1 MGQALYRKYRSKS
14 FDEIVGQEHITDT
27 LAHAIEKQHVS
38 HAYLF
43 TGPRGVGKT
52 SVARILAHQLNGVP
66 YIGEDSHLDI
76 IEIDAASTGG
86 VDEVRELRE
95 KVHIAPASGKYK
107 VYIIDEVHMMST
119 AAFNA
124 LLKTLEEPPAH
135 AIFILATTEAHKLP
149 ATIISRTQRYNFRPI
164 PPAQVVEHLRDI
176 AGRENINITD
186 DALMLIAEHSEGS
199 FRDSIS
205 MLDQASSLHKKID
218 RSELEVLLGIP
229 PAVMTAKLI
238 ADLQGRDA
246 QGLVSNLTLLRNDG
260 YQAAAIAKQLSQ
272 VLRTTL
278 LEDQLSSNRQQIL
291 TLLGSLIDVSA
302 SHNPDQLL
310 ELILLGVALNEDA
323 NETKLS
329 PKNEIHEQI
338 SETTPTNKPV
348 QTPPLPI
355 ANQPEAS
362 IKQAKPKKTT
372 LSTDQAVDK
381 NFTVNEEQWQAAL
394 EILKQQY
401 NTLYGIMKLG
411 RVEFMPGKLVFTFSY
426 AFHQKRAND
435 AKNRDIV
442 ASVLKEV
449 TSQPIAIECLYEK
462 NAVPPLEEQNDLSGV
477 SDNQNMTISS
487 LDTISNIFGGGEL
500 LES

>member
-14 FDEIVGQEHITDT
+14 FDEIVGQDHITDT
-27 LAHAIEKQHVS
+27 LAHAIEKQRVS

-66 YIGEDSHLDI
+66 YVGEDSHLDI

-95 KVHIAPASGKYK
+95 KVYIAPASGKYK

-135 AIFILATTEAHKLP
+135 AIFILATTEAHRLP

-164 PPAQVVEHLRDI
+164 SPAQIVEHLRDI
-176 AGRENINITD
+176 AVREKINISD

-229 PAVMTAKLI
+229 PAAATAKLI
-238 ADLQGRDA
+238 ADIQGHDA
-246 QGLVSNLTLLRNDG
+246 HSLVSNLTSLRNDG

-272 VLRTTL
+272 ALRVAL
-278 LEDQLSSNRQQIL
+278 LENQLSAGRQQVL
-291 TLLGSLIDVSA
+291 TLLGNLIDVSA
-302 SHNPDQLL
+302 SHSPDQLL
-310 ELILLGVALNEDA
+310 ELILLGVALDMPNA
-323 NETKLS
+323 ETKFD
-329 PKNEIHEQI
+329 PKNETHDQV
-338 SETTPTNKPV
+338 PDAVQTNKPAKIP
-348 QTPPLPI
+348 TPPI
-355 ANQPEAS
+355 ANQPKAS
-362 IKQAKPKKTT
+362 VKPSKPDKAKFNKGQDEIK
-372 LSTDQAVDK
+372 D
-381 NFTVNEEQWQAAL
+381 FTVNDEQWQAAL

-411 RVEFMPGKLVFTFSY
+411 RVEFLPGKVVFTFGY
-426 AFHQKRAND
+426 VFHQKRAND

-462 NAVPPLEEQNDLSGV
+462 NSIPPLETPNDLSGPN
-477 SDNQNMTISS
+477 DNQNMTISS

>member
-14 FDEIVGQEHITDT
+14 FDEIVGQDHITDT
-27 LAHAIEKQHVS
+27 LAHAIQKQHIS

-66 YIGEDSHLDI
+66 YTGEDSHLDI

-95 KVHIAPASGKYK
+95 KVYVAPASGKYK

-135 AIFILATTEAHKLP
+135 VVFILATTEAHKLP

-164 PPAQVVEHLRDI
+164 PPGQVVKHLRDI
-176 AGRENINITD
+176 ATKEDIHITD
-186 DALMLIAEHSEGS
+186 EALMLIAEHSEGS

-205 MLDQASSLHKKID
+205 MLDQASSLHKRID

-229 PAVMTAKLI
+229 PAAATAKLI
-238 ADLQGRDA
+238 ADLQAHDA
-246 QGLVSNLTLLRNDG
+246 HDLVTHLTSLRNDG
-260 YQAAAIAKQLSQ
+260 YQAAAIARQLSQ
-272 VLRTTL
+272 VLRDAL
-278 LEDQLSSNRQQIL
+278 LDNQFSGNSQQIL
-291 TLLGSLIDVSA
+291 TLLGNLIDVSA

-310 ELILLGVALNEDA
+310 ELILLNVALDA
-323 NETKLS
+323 PSSDIKLNDKVETPAQVS
-329 PKNEIHEQI
+329 NAA
-338 SETTPTNKPV
+338 PTNKSSVAPALPV
-348 QTPPLPI
+348 
-355 ANQPEAS
+355 AAQPKVDKRLV
-362 IKQAKPKKTT
+362 KQAKIPPNKV
-372 LSTDQAVDK
+372 AVK
-381 NFTVNEEQWQAAL
+381 GFVVSEEQWQAAL

-411 RVEFMPGKLVFTFSY
+411 RVEFLPGKIVFIFGY

-442 ASVLKEV
+442 ANVLKEV
-449 TSQPIAIECLYEK
+449 TSQHVSIECLYEK
-462 NAVPPLEEQNDLSGV
+462 NAIPPLETPNNLSDVG
-477 SDNQNMTISS
+477 DNQNLILSS